1 MRRLIIMVVAALA
14 LAMVGAG
21 SVGANSGNTVRTIG
35 KEIFK
40 PNELVAATFRF
51 APEVIKV
58 RSGERIR
65 FVDRDQDE
73 DEPHTATIVNKADLP
88 SNFDE
93 LEACFGDPASPGPC
107 GAALAAHFAKGE
119 EQPPTDLVVN
129 KGKRGLDTV
138 GDSLLFGGNLDNQS
152 ISARV
157 TAARGTTLDYLC
169 AIHPWM
175 QGKIKVR

>member
-1 MRRLIIMVVAALA
+1 MRRLIIIVVAALA

-21 SVGANSGNTVRTIG
+21 SGMADSGNTVRTIG
-35 KEIFK
+35 REIFK
-40 PNELVAATFRF
+40 PNQFVKATFRF
-51 APEVIKV
+51 APEVITV

-65 FVDRDQDE
+65 FVDDDE
-73 DEPHTATIVNKADLP
+73 DNDEPHTATIVNQADLP

-93 LEACFGDPASPGPC
+93 LDACFEGGPC
-107 GAALAAHFAKGE
+107 GQALAAHDPNDDG
-119 EQPPTDLVVN
+119 QPPFILVVN
-129 KGKRGLDTV
+129 QGQPGLDTP

-152 ISARV
+152 IRARV
-157 TAARGTTLDYLC
+157 TAAPGTTLAYLC

>member
-21 SVGANSGNTVRTIG
+21 SVGAHSGNTVRTIG
-35 KEIFK
+35 REIFK
-40 PNELVAATFRF
+40 PNEFVAATFRF
-51 APEVIKV
+51 APEAITV

-65 FVDRDQDE
+65 FVDRDQDD

-93 LEACFGDPASPGPC
+93 LDACFEGGPC
-107 GAALAAHFAKGE
+107 GEALAAHDPNGDQE
-119 EQPPTDLVVN
+119 PPFVLVVN
-129 KGKRGLDTV
+129 QGQPGLDTA
-138 GDSLLFGGNLDNQS
+138 GDSLLFGGDLDNQS

-157 TAARGTTLDYLC
+157 TAASGTTLQYLC

-175 QGKIKVR
+175 QGRIKVR